1 MGEGIRHMRHDLLRN
16 DFTRRLAQADL
27 AAYECLDIHSEP
39 RYQSILIPFPR
50 GGSRRQG
57 AGCFR
62 LLLKDLEATRACRR
76 APCLTSDNQDSHS
89 EVVTSSTIDNG
100 AALSEGSGE
109 ADYEDGLADPRCG
122 GDRRLAAWRRC
133 WRGCCHRALTRQQG
147 DVRAGVFCTRGRDP
161 ILSAEFVRRG
171 LSTDGVT

>member
-27 AAYECLDIHSEP
+27 AQADLAAYECLDIHSDP

-109 ADYEDGLADPRCG
+109 AD
-122 GDRRLAAWRRC
+122 
-133 WRGCCHRALTRQQG
+133 
-147 DVRAGVFCTRGRDP
+147 
-161 ILSAEFVRRG
+161 
-171 LSTDGVT
+171 